1 MSFFDLNECLTV
13 DGFLFWDHMI
23 EEGWLVFNFDTLQDN
38 RKPKAE
44 VTKSKKGSPV
54 VADVTMTGIVKV
66 SQFDILYIKRENLL
80 PEQFPLRVTF
90 LADASKNVA
99 AKCKEKQS
107 LSSQEQLKLWMQQL
121 MNFVAELEEEKGFNP
136 LPDRKGF
143 MKTCKIV
150 LWTLPLSD
158 ALEYKNKKQKKLRIL
173 AVEVIKCLQSP
184 KTYCLTESIVIS
196 PEKNAPGLLRFV
208 WYMKYGIIW
217 K

>member
-1 MSFFDLNECLTV
+1 MQMLIELLWLDSEGQGNFMSCTTLNQQHEFNKSNDHLNRVVMSFFDLNECLPV
-13 DGFLFWDHMI
+13 DGFLSWDHMI
-23 EEGWLVFNFDTLQDN
+23 DEGWLVFNFDTLQDN

-66 SQFDILYIKRENLL
+66 SQFDILYIKRENIL

-99 AKCKEKQS
+99 AKCKDKQS

-121 MNFVAELEEEKGFNP
+121 MNFVAELEEEKGFSP
-136 LPDRKGF
+136 LLDRKGF

-158 ALEYKNKKQKKLRIL
+158 ALEYKNKKQKKASNTR
-173 AVEVIKCLQSP
+173 
-184 KTYCLTESIVIS
+184 
-196 PEKNAPGLLRFV
+196 G
-208 WYMKYGIIW
+208 
-217 K
+217 